1 MFQSLFRQRGPKIVG
16 RGLYESAVERAR
28 KPVFY
33 TGFCVADTVEGRF
46 ELYSLHVILLLH
58 RLKGEGAQAGET
70 AQVLFDTFISQLDH
84 ALREIGVGDLS
95 VAKKM
100 RKLGEAFY
108 GRAKAFDAALDAES
122 DAELQALIGR
132 TVFEGAGEADQI
144 EALAAYVRGCVA
156 ALAGEPLGTI
166 LEGRVDWPD
175 LTPVLA
181 P

>member
-28 KPVFY
+28 DPLFY
-33 TGFCVADTVEGRF
+33 TGFGVADTVEGRF

-70 AQVLFDTFISQLDH
+70 AQVLFDIFISQLDH

-108 GRAKAFDAALDAES
+108 GRAKAYDAALDAES
-122 DAELQALIGR
+122 AAELEALLGR
-132 TVFEGAGEADQI
+132 TVFEGDVAADRI
-144 EALAAYVRGCVA
+144 PALAAYVRRVVA
-156 ALAGEPLGTI
+156 ALAAEPLDTI

-175 LTPVLA
+175 LLA
-181 P
+181 